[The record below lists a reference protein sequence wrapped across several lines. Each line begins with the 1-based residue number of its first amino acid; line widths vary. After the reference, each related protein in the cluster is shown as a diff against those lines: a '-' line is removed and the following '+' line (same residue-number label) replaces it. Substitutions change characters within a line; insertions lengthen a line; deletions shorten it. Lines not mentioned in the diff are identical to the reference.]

1 MGFGVFYLDPNVRV
15 NLPCPSMSS
24 SMSSS
29 MVEGQQEF
37 PLLTIGFEITQVF
50 LLSIIELGGTSNL
63 PHPYFLK

>member
-15 NLPCPSMSS
+15 NLPCP